1 MTNSEKMLACL
12 DRQDLAGADKC
23 FKRALDQDD
32 QEVLLELG
40 EYLEAIGFYPQAK
53 LVYERLAATYPHVN
67 LSLAQIASEDGE
79 TEAAFAYLSQISED
93 SEDYVTALLV
103 MADLY
108 DAEGL
113 TDVARDKL
121 LLASQLSSEPLV
133 TFGLAELELALE
145 DYQAAIDHY
154 ALLDNRD
161 ILAATGISTYERIG
175 RAYANLGKL
184 EAATQFL
191 EKALEIEHDDQT
203 LFELSTLY
211 FEQEDYQRACL
222 SFKQL
227 ETLSP
232 DFAGY
237 EYVYALALQADH
249 QGQEALRL
257 AQQGLRKNQFDGQ
270 LLLLASQLA
279 YEAKDGELAEAYLKQ
294 VLALDAEDQEG
305 LFRLA
310 NLYLETERYEEVVG
324 LGLEQT
330 ARPLTLWLLAQ
341 AHKALDQEEEALA
354 LYDSLKQDLADN
366 PEFLLDYG
374 QTLRSLGDWR
384 VACQVLET
392 YLTLVPDDEAVA
404 DQVAELERELGHDHE
419 HEHHDHQGHYHD
431 DDDWDDD
438 EDWSHPCACCLGHD
452 R

>member
-12 DRQDLAGADKC
+12 DRQDLAGADKY
-23 FKRALDQDD
+23 FKRALAQDSDQ
-32 QEVLLELG
+32 VLLELG

-53 LVYERLAATYPHVN
+53 QVYGRLAATYPHVN
-67 LSLAQIASEDGE
+67 LSLAQIASEDGDLE
-79 TEAAFAYLSQISED
+79 GAFAYLGQISED

-108 DAEGL
+108 DSEGL

-121 LLASQLSSEPLV
+121 ELANQISDEPLV

-145 DYQAAIDHY
+145 NYQAAIGHY
-154 ALLDNRD
+154 AQLDNRA
-161 ILAATGISTYERIG
+161 ILEATGVSTYERIG
-175 RAYANLGKL
+175 RAYAHLGKL
-184 EAATQFL
+184 ESAIEFL
-191 EKALEIEHDDQT
+191 EKALEIDHDDQT
-203 LFELSTLY
+203 LYELATLY

-232 DFAGY
+232 DFPGY
-237 EYVYALALQADH
+237 EYGYALALQADH
-249 QGQEALRL
+249 QGLEALRL
-257 AQQGLRKNQFDGQ
+257 AQQALRKNQFDSQ

-279 YEAKDGELAEAYLKQ
+279 YEAKEADLAESYLKE

-310 NLYLETERYEEVVG
+310 NLYLEGERYEEVVG
-324 LGLEQT
+324 LGLAQT

-341 AHKALDQEEEALA
+341 AHKALDQEDEALD
-354 LYDSLKQDLADN
+354 LYDNLKPDLADN

-374 QTLRSLGDWR
+374 QTLRTYGDWQG
-384 VACQVLET
+384 AKAVLES

-404 DQVAELERELGHDHE
+404 EQVGELERELGQEHDDTGHG
-419 HEHHDHQGHYHD
+419 HHHD
-431 DDDWDDD
+431 DDFDD